1 MLGYKPGPTGAR
13 FLASRAFLKVICG
26 PVGGGKSTVALMDL
40 VQRAVTQEPFDNVRR
55 TKFIILR
62 NTLKQLLSTVKPMM
76 DTWLVTM
83 TKGTMGQWRISDHV
97 FEARFKLPDGTIVHS
112 EMCLLAADTPDDV
125 RRLLSYEASAA
136 WVEECREIDSEV
148 FAGLQGRVNRF
159 PARIAGGVT
168 YPGVICSTNPP
179 PKGGFWH
186 QLMTTPAKGVE
197 VFMQPPALLDDD
209 TLNPDAENLENLA
222 PDYYDNLVVG
232 KTEDWIN
239 VYLKNQFGAGDM
251 GRPLYRAS
259 FKRSFHVS
267 DKPLSAVIQGINPLI
282 VGMDNGLTAAAA
294 IGQQDA
300 RGRVNLLGEAY
311 VPEGETMGVEK
322 FLDTL
327 LIPVLRTRFALFRPD
342 NVLFVLDPAC
352 FSRSQLDEATIA
364 QAVMRRGYKAIKAST
379 NDPELRIAAVE
390 GLLTRY
396 IDGKP
401 GLLIDAEACPH
412 IIDALEWGHRFKKTK
427 SETPSTEVEKN
438 HFSHVGD
445 AVQYLAL
452 HYNAQLT
459 HAMSAQRTVARQ
471 VQKANY
477 AYV

>member
-13 FLASRAFLKVICG
+13 FLASREFIKIICG

-40 VQRAVTQEPFDNVRR
+40 VQRAVTQGEFDKTRR

-97 FEARFKLPDGTIVHS
+97 FEARFKLPDGTVVHS

-136 WVEECREIDSEV
+136 WVEECREIDPDV

-179 PKGGFWH
+179 PLGGFWH
-186 QLMTTPAKGVE
+186 EMMTKPMKGVE
-197 VFMQPPALLDDD
+197 VFMQPPALLEDD
-209 TLNPDAENLENLA
+209 TLNPEAENLENLA
-222 PDYYDNLVVG
+222 PDYYDNLITG

-239 VYLKNQFGAGDM
+239 VYLKNKFGAGDT
-251 GRPLYRAS
+251 GRPLYRGS
-259 FKRSFHVS
+259 FKRSFHTSTV
-267 DKPLSAVIQGINPLI
+267 PLSAVIQGINPLI

-294 IGQQDA
+294 IGQQDV

-311 VPEGETMGVEK
+311 VPEGETMGVER

-327 LIPVLRTRFALFRPD
+327 LIPLLRSKFALFRPE
-342 NVLFVLDPAC
+342 NILFVLDPAC
-352 FSRSQLDEATIA
+352 FARSQLDEATIA
-364 QAVMRRGYKAIKAST
+364 QAVQRRGYKAMKACT
-379 NDPELRIAAVE
+379 NAPELRIAAVE
-390 GLLTRY
+390 GLLSRVV
-396 IDGKP
+396 DGRP
-401 GLLIDAEACPH
+401 GFLIDAVACPH
-412 IIDALEWGHRFKKTK
+412 IVNTLEWGHRFKKT
-427 SETPSTEVEKN
+427 TTGVPSTEVEKN
-438 HFSHVGD
+438 HFSHMGD
-445 AVQYLAL
+445 AVQYLSL

-459 HAMSAQRTVARQ
+459 HAGHGRKVQARP
-471 VQKANY
+471 VVKVPYVY
-477 AYV
+477 A